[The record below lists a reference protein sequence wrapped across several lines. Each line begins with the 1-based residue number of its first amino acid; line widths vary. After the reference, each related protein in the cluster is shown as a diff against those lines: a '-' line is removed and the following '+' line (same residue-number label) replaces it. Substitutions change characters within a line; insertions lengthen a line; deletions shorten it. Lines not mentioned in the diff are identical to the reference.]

1 MKDLINF
8 INEAKNKLQLTEDES
23 EVLKII
29 YQWFLEQKDNKN
41 LPKELIDK
49 INMLHVN
56 DKNFYK
62 NILEKL

>member
-23 EVLKII
+23 KVLKII